1 MVSGNRLVARI
12 YRLFTRVIS
21 IVVSCYVCQGDIDLE
36 KYENNEGPREEH
48 WSYVCHRQE
57 ADGSIGYRH
66 LWHGVPG
73 ITRAVG
79 GGGGFV
85 GYAQTLAQATKRALY
100 YIYNNPYSAPEIKAG
115 EVAILDAVNFEENKN
130 A

>member
-1 MVSGNRLVARI
+1 MVTRG
-12 YRLFTRVIS
+12 YRLFNRGITLMVE
-21 IVVSCYVCQGDIDLE
+21 CYVCQGEIDLE

-48 WSYVCHRQE
+48 WSYVCHRVNQ
-57 ADGSIGYRH
+57 DGTITYRH

-79 GGGGFV
+79 GMGSIGFI

-100 YIYNNPYSAPEIKAG
+100 YLYNNPYSAPEVKAG
-115 EVAILDAVNFEENKN
+115 EVAVLDAVNFEENRN

>member
-1 MVSGNRLVARI
+1 MFKRGIN
-12 YRLFTRVIS
+12 
-21 IVVSCYVCQGDIDLE
+21 IVVNCYVCQGEIDLE

-48 WSYVCHRQE
+48 WSYVCHRE
-57 ADGSIGYRH
+57 GEDGSIVYRH

-79 GGGGFV
+79 GMNSIGFI
-85 GYAQTLAQATKRALY
+85 GYAKTLAQATRRALY
-100 YIYNNPYSAPEIKAG
+100 YLDSNPYAAPEVKAG
-115 EVAILDAVNFEENKN
+115 EVMILEAVNFEENIN

>member
-1 MVSGNRLVARI
+1 MFKRGIN
-12 YRLFTRVIS
+12 
-21 IVVSCYVCQGDIDLE
+21 IVVNCYVCQGEIDLE

-48 WSYVCHRQE
+48 WSYVCHRKE
-57 ADGSIGYRH
+57 EDGSIVYRH

-79 GGGGFV
+79 GMNSIGFI
-85 GYAQTLAQATKRALY
+85 GYAQTLAQATRRALY
-100 YIYNNPYSAPEIKAG
+100 YIDHNPYAAPEVKAG
-115 EVAILDAVNFEENKN
+115 EAMILEAVNFEENLN

>member
-1 MVSGNRLVARI
+1 MVKTYGLVARI
-12 YRLFTRVIS
+12 YRLFTRGIS
-21 IVVSCYVCQGDIDLE
+21 IVVSCYVCQGEIDLE

-85 GYAQTLAQATKRALY
+85 GYAQTLADATKRALY
-100 YIYNNPYSAPEIKAG
+100 YMDNPYSAPEVKLG
-115 EVAILDAVNFEENKN
+115 EVKILEAVNFEENIN

>member
-1 MVSGNRLVARI
+1 MS
-12 YRLFTRVIS
+12 YK
-21 IVVSCYVCQGDIDLE
+21 CYVCEEVIDLE

-48 WSYVCHRQE
+48 WSYVCHRPTE
-57 ADGSIGYRH
+57 DGGVEYRH

-85 GYAQTLAQATKRALY
+85 GYALTLAEATRRALY
-100 YIYNNPYSAPEIKAG
+100 YIDHNPYAAPEVQAG
-115 EVAILDAVNFEENKN
+115 EQAVLGAISFEVNRQ
-130 A
+130 

>member
-12 YRLFTRVIS
+12 YRLFTRGIS

-48 WSYVCHRQE
+48 WSYVCHRQA

-66 LWHGVPG
+66 LCHGVPG

-85 GYAQTLAQATKRALY
+85 GYAKTLADATKRALY
-100 YIYNNPYSAPEIKAG
+100 YLQDNPYSAPEVLAG
-115 EVAILDAVNFEENKN
+115 EQMVLNAVNFEENVN

>member
-1 MVSGNRLVARI
+1 MVSGNRMVARI
-12 YRLFTRVIS
+12 YRLFTRGIS
-21 IVVSCYVCQGDIDLE
+21 IVVSCYVCQGEIDLE

-57 ADGSIGYRH
+57 ADGSIVYRH

-85 GYAQTLAQATKRALY
+85 GYAETLADATKRALY
-100 YIYNNPYSAPEIKAG
+100 YMDNPYSAPEVKLG
-115 EVAILDAVNFEENKN
+115 EVKILEAVNFEENIN

>member
-1 MVSGNRLVARI
+1 MSAKMKG
-12 YRLFTRVIS
+12 S
-21 IVVSCYVCQGDIDLE
+21 IANMFSCYVCHGEIDLE
-36 KYENNEGPREEH
+36 KMENNQGPREEH
-48 WSYVCHRQE
+48 WSYVCHKVQE
-57 ADGSIGYRH
+57 DGTVIYRH

-79 GGGGFV
+79 GMESIGFL

-100 YIYNNPYSAPEIKAG
+100 YLQYNPYAAPEILAG
-115 EVAILDAVNFEENKN
+115 EQAVLDAVNFEENVN

>member
-1 MVSGNRLVARI
+1 MFKRGIN
-12 YRLFTRVIS
+12 
-21 IVVSCYVCQGDIDLE
+21 IVVNCYVCQGEIDLE
-36 KYENNEGPREEH
+36 KYENTEGPREEH
-48 WSYVCHRQE
+48 WSYVCHRE
-57 ADGSIGYRH
+57 DKDGSIVYRH

-79 GGGGFV
+79 GMDSIGFI

-100 YIYNNPYSAPEIKAG
+100 YMDNPYSAPEVKDG
-115 EVAILDAVNFEENKN
+115 EVMELKAVNYEENIN

>member
-1 MVSGNRLVARI
+1 MFN
-12 YRLFTRVIS
+12 
-21 IVVSCYVCQGDIDLE
+21 CYVCQGDINLE

-48 WSYVCHRQE
+48 WSYICHRPKE
-57 ADGSIGYRH
+57 DGTIEYRH

-73 ITRAVG
+73 ITRAAG

-85 GYAQTLAQATKRALY
+85 GYAQTLADATKRALY
-100 YIYNNPYSAPEIKAG
+100 YLQDNPYAAPEVLAG
-115 EVAILDAVNFEENKN
+115 EQMVLKAVNFEENVN

>member
-12 YRLFTRVIS
+12 YRLFTRGIS

-85 GYAQTLAQATKRALY
+85 GYAQTLADATKRALY
-100 YIYNNPYSAPEIKAG
+100 YMDNPYSAPEVKLG
-115 EVAILDAVNFEENKN
+115 EVKILEAVNFEENVN